1 MTAAMRRRTINQT
14 LSPNL
19 LKHFAAATFALT
31 ALLAIV
37 ASGEEWGAQAQVSAI
52 EAKNQLAT
60 TEAEKLG
67 TRKVATTLKI
77 ANNVGAASFGDDN
90 GGNFGGGSGGGGGFV
105 QPAPQLPPA
114 IPGRPALRKPGS
126 QLNANPL
133 DAAKP
138 PQPPGSEQEPAQP
151 QPAAPPAPTAQDIA
165 NITASSARRSGGPD
179 GGD

>member
-1 MTAAMRRRTINQT
+1 MTAAMRRRTTKQT

-19 LKHFAAATFALT
+19 LKHFAAATVALT
-31 ALLAIV
+31 ALLAIF

-67 TRKVATTLKI
+67 SRKVATTLKI
-77 ANNVGAASFGDDN
+77 ANNVGAASFGDDD
-90 GGNFGGGSGGGGGFV
+90 GGNFGGGGGYA

-114 IPGRPALRKPGS
+114 IPGRPSLRKPVS

-133 DAAKP
+133 DPAKP
-138 PQPPGSEQEPAQP
+138 PQPPGSAQEPAQP

-165 NITASSARRSGGPD
+165 NITASSARRSGGP
-179 GGD
+179 GGGI